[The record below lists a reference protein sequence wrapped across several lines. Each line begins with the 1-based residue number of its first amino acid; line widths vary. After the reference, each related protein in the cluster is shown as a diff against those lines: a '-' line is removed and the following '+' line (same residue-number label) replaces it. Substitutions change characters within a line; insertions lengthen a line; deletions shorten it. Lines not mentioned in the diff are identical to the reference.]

1 MVDDRIAE
9 LEAKLESLHKWTD
22 TKINE
27 LEDRIDADLRSLVEA
42 ISTPKLK
49 NNRPSNTWSDEEKN
63 YLASRLTGLKT
74 PRPILISLSEKWE
87 EKFGKPRSYDSLRKM
102 WSRIKT

>member
-42 ISTPKLK
+42 ISAPKPK
-49 NNRPSNTWSDEEKN
+49 NNSKANLWSDEETN
-63 YLASRLTGLKT
+63 YLASRLTGIET
-74 PRPILISLSEKWE
+74 PRPILIS
-87 EKFGKPRSYDSLRKM
+87 
-102 WSRIKT
+102 

>member
-42 ISTPKLK
+42 ISTPKLN